1 MPYFLK
7 FFFAYLNFVVLGS
20 YISIL
25 NFNLFSF
32 TFQTLDAEEGEI
44 KLLEKG
50 KGKRNGMVSHI
61 MNTKD

>member
-1 MPYFLK
+1 
-7 FFFAYLNFVVLGS
+7 LNFVVLGS

-50 KGKRNGMVSHI
+50 KGKRNGMISHI

>member
-1 MPYFLK
+1 MPYFFK
-7 FFFAYLNFVVLGS
+7 NFFAYLNFVVLGS

-32 TFQTLDAEEGEI
+32 TFQTLDAREI

-61 MNTKD
+61 MNRKD